1 MNSYLYFDKLLEQSQ
16 YESNNNLNDLCF
28 PDQIASMNT

>member
-16 YESNNNLNDLCF
+16 YESNNLNDLCF